1 MSEPIKRKPRP
12 IKREN
17 LQMTVRKVVR
27 SEPPSDYLKFFKVAR
42 YWAKRKYELSG
53 AEVDMLLFLRS
64 EQIFARAAFDGYMNI
79 FSWDQKIFDRMLRN
93 GWIVKYREAY
103 KTRHALYELSF
114 KAKKLVSNIYRK
126 CNGEDD
132 YSVLSWRNPVF
143 NREKANFADK
153 VYSSQ
158 MLKINAINREARLA
172 PVKIRP
178 PHRGG

>member
-1 MSEPIKRKPRP
+1 
-12 IKREN
+12 
-17 LQMTVRKVVR
+17 MTVKKAQRL
-27 SEPPSDYLKFFKVAR
+27 EPPNDYLKFYKVAR
-42 YWAKRKYELSG
+42 YWAKRKYDLSG

-64 EQIFARAAFDGYMNI
+64 EHIFARAAFDEYMNI
-79 FSWDQKIFDRMLRN
+79 FSWDTKLFERLLRN
-93 GWIVKYREAY
+93 GWISKWREAY

-114 KAKKLVSNIYRK
+114 KGKRLVSDIYKK

-158 MLKINAINREARLA
+158 MLKINEINREARLK

-178 PHRGG
+178 PRRGG

>member
-1 MSEPIKRKPRP
+1 MARP
-12 IKREN
+12 VKREN
-17 LQMTVRKVVR
+17 LQMSVKKAQRR
-27 SEPPSDYLKFFKVAR
+27 EPPYDYLKFFKVAR
-42 YWAKRKYELSG
+42 YWAKRKYNLSG

-64 EQIFARAAFDGYMNI
+64 EHIFARAAFDEYMNI
-79 FSWDQKIFDRMLRN
+79 FSWDTRIFERLLRN
-93 GWIVKYREAY
+93 GWISKWREAY

-114 KAKKLVSNIYRK
+114 KGKRLVSDIYKK

-132 YSVLSWRNPVF
+132 YSVIADKNPCF
-143 NREKANFADK
+143 NRRNANYMDK

-158 MLKINAINREARLA
+158 MIKINEINRQARLK

>member
-1 MSEPIKRKPRP
+1 MSVKKAQR
-12 IKREN
+12 
-17 LQMTVRKVVR
+17 Q
-27 SEPPSDYLKFFKVAR
+27 EPPNDYLKFFKVAR

-64 EQIFARAAFDGYMNI
+64 EHIFARAAFDEYMNI
-79 FSWDQKIFDRMLRN
+79 FSWDTKIFNRLLKG
-93 GWIVKYREAY
+93 GWVYKWREEY

-114 KAKKLVSNIYRK
+114 KGKRLVSDIYKK

-132 YSVLSWRNPVF
+132 YSVISQKNPCF
-143 NREKANFADK
+143 NRSKANYMDK

-158 MLKINAINREARLA
+158 MLKINEINRKSRLK

>member
-1 MSEPIKRKPRP
+1 MARP
-12 IKREN
+12 VKREN
-17 LQMTVRKVVR
+17 LQMTVKKAQRR
-27 SEPPSDYLKFFKVAR
+27 EPPTDYLKFFKVAR

-64 EQIFARAAFDGYMNI
+64 EHIFARAAFDEYMNI
-79 FSWDQKIFDRMLRN
+79 FSWDTRIFHTLLKN
-93 GWIVKYREAY
+93 GWIVKWREPY

-114 KAKKLVSNIYRK
+114 KGKRLVSDIYKK
-126 CNGEDD
+126 CSGEDD
-132 YSVLSWRNPVF
+132 YSLIPHRNPCF
-143 NREKANFADK
+143 DRKNANYMDK

-158 MLKINAINREARLA
+158 MLKINKINREARLK